1 MSFTSVGE
9 FYEVAPRGVGEFYE
23 VSPTGSLGAYY
34 DIAGFGA
41 AGSSFSADAVWA
53 DAQLG
58 GSCYLPEVQTLTAEM
73 EGRCNAAGGRATRTL
88 QGALNKLGYG
98 PLDVD
103 GQYGPITG
111 AAWKRFAADN
121 GVPSGPGLMNYAGLK
136 KMEEKLASN
145 VSKAGFAMWA
155 VGLLVFAGG
164 LYLAT
169 RPKKKKSSYKGP
181 YKMNSGAEIE
191 SAEKA
196 LNSAMARRKEHE
208 VMLGALLADEPNV
221 SQRKVQ
227 RFWERR
233 QVLLDRE
240 KWRKHALDRAVRR
253 NAWRKKETYEFE
265 PERPLT
271 HGELIARG
279 KRRAKSKR
287 RRSELL
293 KARVASARAF
303 RKSR

>member
-58 GSCYLPEVQTLTAEM
+58 GSCYLPSVKNLTAEM
-73 EGRCNAAGGRATRTL
+73 EGRCNAAGGRATRAL

-111 AAWKRFAADN
+111 AAWKRFAAAN

-136 KMEEKLASN
+136 KMEEKL
-145 VSKAGFAMWA
+145 VSKAGFAMWGI
-155 VGLLVFAGG
+155 GLLVVGAIGAIA
-164 LYLAT
+164 YAAT
-169 RPKKKKSSYKGP
+169 RPKKKTYKGP
-181 YKMNSGAEIE
+181 YKMNASGFEFRDPDDV
-191 SAEKA
+191 
-196 LNSAMARRKEHE
+196 ARDDRIDRGDC
-208 VMLGALLADEPNV
+208 VGPGASPELRRLLA
-221 SQRKVQ
+221 
-227 RFWERR
+227 
-233 QVLLDRE
+233 RE
-240 KWRKHALDRAVRR
+240 GKLEK
-253 NAWRKKETYEFE
+253 YEASDADT
-265 PERPLT
+265 PLT

-279 KRRAKSKR
+279 KRRAKAKR
-287 RRSELL
+287 RREAIS
-293 KARVASARAF
+293 RARAKRV
-303 RKSR
+303 RKRIR